1 MNDPRLARIESDLRR
16 FVHAAYPEMVVRAEY
31 WSHAPS
37 RIALFFI
44 EPSFRDLY
52 PGQRYHSLVHLIPED
67 YCRTNLVDSV
77 WFELAPGEDPES
89 IQYPDEELIAAIKP
103 EVLKTLQAYGF
114 FTALDEL
121 LYPNPAGSSR
131 RECSG
136 DFRHSKH
143 VLEKC
148 GIAQPDWSDVF
159 HVLMDEGAFCDCEVL
174 YNAAPE
180 SRLRAHYWRS
190 SHNANERSKTGL

>member
-1 MNDPRLARIESDLRR
+1 MGIYACGKLPKTFSASAAEVNP
-16 FVHAAYPEMVVRAEY
+16 HATSIKPI
-31 WSHAPS
+31 HLPS
-37 RIALFFI
+37 
-44 EPSFRDLY
+44 Y
-52 PGQRYHSLVHLIPED
+52 PGQRYHYLASLIPED

-103 EVLKTLQAYGF
+103 DVLKTLQACGF

-121 LYPNPAGSSR
+121 LCPDRAG

-136 DFRHSKH
+136 DFRHSKQ

-174 YNAAPE
+174 YNVAPE
-180 SRLRAHYWRS
+180 SRLRAEYWRS
-190 SHNANERSKTGL
+190 SHNEKQQQQPPTGL